1 MSEPLFIY
9 AKEGRIRCLTQNQ
22 WREGGR
28 LVESEGY
35 SHTATIQDP
44 GDWIE
49 QLANGGT
56 DPSDM
61 LDELQFKP
69 TTTNQ

>member
-9 AKEGRIRCLTQNQ
+9 AKDGRIRCLTQNQ

-35 SHTATIQDP
+35 HHTATIHDP

-49 QLANGGT
+49 RLANG
-56 DPSDM
+56 DCPSDM
-61 LDELQFKP
+61 LDALQFQP
-69 TTTNQ
+69 RTTTNQ